1 MVKRGLPLALTLA
14 AIAAL
19 TIGGHALSE
28 TTTKATTA
36 AAAKPAEKPATKAA
50 SDKPADSKTADSK
63 AADGKAK
70 TKGAAV
76 VPKPTPKPEL
86 KTATAKSGT
95 DQASAEKKAQD
106 GAGDAA
112 KAASTDADVIG
123 KAGAIVSNPAEA
135 VGAAKSFFSS
145 ITSGS
150 LPVKAAVGILSSEG
164 GAQALTAAKA
174 LTDSADRKLVLWI
187 IATSTDPTVTAPMI
201 AEAMAELKD
210 WPGQTLL
217 RLRYE
222 IAFLRTSPDADAV
235 LRTLGQGPAP
245 VSEGG
250 TLALARA
257 YLSKG
262 KTKEAADLIRANWR
276 IGRFSQDMEKAV
288 LADFADALSKAD
300 HRARMDALL
309 YDGRSD
315 DGLRAAKLL
324 DKDIQALADAWIAVI
339 KRNSK
344 ATAKLAAVPAALQKD
359 PAFLF
364 ATARNFRRLDK
375 YPEAATALLAA
386 PTDPKLLVDPD
397 AWSSERRFV
406 GRQLI
411 EDGDAKTAYSLASAA
426 IAQARVERV
435 ESEWDAG
442 WYAFQYLKDP
452 KLALPH
458 FRAIGEISNTPLSQ
472 ARSAYWQG
480 RVAEALG
487 AKDAALTH
495 FGRAAQFPTAFYGQL
510 AIAKLGINKL
520 DIATPPIADE
530 AAKKRF
536 EELEL
541 VRAINRLGEL
551 GRQDD
556 QGLFY
561 RLLAERL
568 TDPVQ
573 LALLAN
579 MAEQAGDHQMTLSI
593 GKTAQQRGIGVD
605 ALAFPMAAIP
615 KLSRDS
621 DIELP
626 AIYAVARQESS
637 FDVGAISR
645 AGAMGLMQLMPG
657 TAKETA
663 GSIGIP
669 YAKAR
674 LTSDAAYNATLGA
687 AHLAALVGEF
697 NGSYAMTFAAYNAG
711 RSRVYEW
718 IKLHGDPRD
727 AKVDPI
733 DWIEKIPFSETRN
746 YVQRCLE
753 NLQVYRARAGLPIL
767 KIEAD
772 ITGAKS

>member
-1 MVKRGLPLALTLA
+1 MVKMGRPAALSLVTLA
-14 AIAAL
+14 ALCLGGSAL
-19 TIGGHALSE
+19 AQTPAKPATASATPVKTAE
-28 TTTKATTA
+28 KAG
-36 AAAKPAEKPATKAA
+36 AAAKDDGKGKSGPAGKTTGAAATPKSTPKPDTGKAA
-50 SDKPADSKTADSK
+50 SKTASEQAK
-63 AADGKAK
+63 AD
-70 TKGAAV
+70 T
-76 VPKPTPKPEL
+76 KPE
-86 KTATAKSGT
+86 AKP
-95 DQASAEKKAQD
+95 EP
-106 GAGDAA
+106 A
-112 KAASTDADVIG
+112 KAAEGETDAVG
-123 KAGAIVSNPAEA
+123 KAAAIVANPADA

-150 LPVKAAVGILSSEG
+150 LPVKAAVRILTAEG
-164 GAQALTAAKA
+164 AAQAMAAAKA
-174 LTDSADRKLVLWI
+174 LSDPADRRLVMWI
-187 IATSTDPTVTAPMI
+187 IATSTEPSVTAAMI
-201 AEAMAELKD
+201 AEAMPELKD

-222 IAFLRTSPDADAV
+222 IAFLKGAPDADAV

-257 YLSKG
+257 YASKG
-262 KTKEAADLIRANWR
+262 KTKEAGDLIRANWR
-276 IGRFSQDMEKAV
+276 IGRFSQDFEKAV
-288 LADFADALSKAD
+288 LAEFADALSKAD
-300 HRARMDALL
+300 HRARMDVLL
-309 YDGRSD
+309 YDGRSE

-324 DKDIQALADAWIAVI
+324 DKDVQALADAWALVI
-339 KRNSK
+339 KRNAK

-375 YPEAATALLAA
+375 YPEAAAALLAA
-386 PTDPKLLVDPD
+386 PTDPKHLVDPN
-397 AWSSERRFV
+397 AWSAERRFV

-411 EDGDAKTAYSLASAA
+411 EDGDAKTAYRLASAQ

-442 WYAFQYLKDP
+442 WYAFHYLKDP

-458 FRAIGEISNTPLSQ
+458 FRNIGEISSTPLSQ
-472 ARSAYWQG
+472 SRSAYWQG
-480 RVAEALG
+480 RVADALG
-487 AKDAALTH
+487 EKEAALAH
-495 FGRAAQFPTAFYGQL
+495 FRRAAQFPTTFYGQL
-510 AIAKLGINKL
+510 STAKLNITNL
-520 DIATPPIADE
+520 EIASPPIADE
-530 AAKKRF
+530 AARKRF

-541 VRAINRLGEL
+541 VRAIGRLGEL
-551 GRQDD
+551 GRDED
-556 QGLFY
+556 RGLFY
-561 RLLAERL
+561 RTLADRL
-568 TDPVQ
+568 TDPIQ
-573 LALLAN
+573 IALLAN
-579 MAEQAGDHQMTLSI
+579 MAEQAGEHSMTLSI
-593 GKTAQQRGIGVD
+593 GKTAQQRGIGAD

-615 KLSRDS
+615 KLSRET

-637 FDVGAISR
+637 FAVGAISR

-663 GSIGIP
+663 GSIGMP

-687 AHLAALVGEF
+687 AHLAQLVAEF
-697 NGSYAMTFAAYNAG
+697 GGSYAMTFAAYNAG

-718 IKLHGDPRD
+718 VKLHGDPRD

-772 ITGAKS
+772 ITGPKS